1 MASLSIREV
10 LWTESAREKAGAR
23 GIVEDDVED
32 AIRRQ
37 PLVREQKSRL
47 VQSNEGVWRV
57 RPTRVLAIGRT
68 SQGEVLTMVFE
79 LPDEQGRAVAVTA
92 WHSGE
97 NDIARYAQ
105 YIGAR

>member
-10 LWTESAREKAGAR
+10 LWTESARKKAGAR

-57 RPTRVLAIGRT
+57 RPTRVLESAA
-68 SQGEVLTMVFE
+68 
-79 LPDEQGRAVAVTA
+79 RAKEKYLQWSSSCRMSKA
-92 WHSGE
+92 
-97 NDIARYAQ
+97 AQ
-105 YIGAR
+105 LR